1 MNESERSQMLGNMDI
16 KKLLIKLAIPATAAM
31 AFNALYNLVDTFFV
45 ARGVGEIAIG
55 ALSIAYPIHM
65 IVLAIGI
72 MIGIGSSSVFSR
84 AYGRGD
90 KKTMRRSVNNALS
103 INLIVAVVIGSFTL
117 IFMEPLLR
125 LFGATEVNMEYAKS
139 YLTILVFALIP
150 FSMSVVMNNL
160 VRAEGRPRQAMISL
174 IIGAVINIILDPIF
188 IFDWGLG
195 LGVAGAA
202 WATLIGKSAAFI
214 YIFSVALKP
223 ESALRIH
230 LPTIH
235 HIDFKMVLEIFKVG
249 LPSFVRTAMG
259 GFLIIIVNNL
269 INFYSDPAEAAVYIA
284 IYGVINRLIRFSLM
298 PGFGLV
304 QGMVPIVG
312 FNYGAAFYERLHG
325 VIKYATQL
333 LFTYFTVVLLLVMIF
348 AEYMFMLFSPEQ
360 SEFFITQ
367 GAQAFRIVAL
377 GFTFV
382 SFQVIASSIYQSM
395 GFPSRAFILALSRRF
410 LVFVPAALIL
420 TSIYGTVGIWW
431 TFFVADLVT
440 GIIGFVFLQLEFK
453 NLRFKANMA
462 LQS

>member
-1 MNESERSQMLGNMDI
+1 MNESERSQMLGNMDV

-84 AYGRGD
+84 AYGRDD
-90 KKTMRRSVNNALS
+90 KEVMRRSVNNAL
-103 INLIVAVVIGSFTL
+103 IVNLIVAIIIGTLTL

-125 LFGATEVNMEYAKS
+125 LFGATAVNMDYAKS

-174 IIGAVINIILDPIF
+174 IIGAVVNIILDPIF
-188 IFDWGLG
+188 IFEWGLG

-235 HIDFKMVLEIFKVG
+235 HIDFKMVFEIFKVG

-312 FNYGAAFYERLHG
+312 FNYGAEFFSRLHS
-325 VIKYATQL
+325 VIKFATQL
-333 LFTYFTVVLLLVMIF
+333 LFIYFTVVLVLVMLF
-348 AEYMFMLFSPEQ
+348 AEYLFMLFSPEQ

-377 GFTFV
+377 GFSFV

-395 GFPSRAFILALSRRF
+395 GFPSRAFFLALSRRF

-420 TSIYGTVGIWW
+420 TNMYGTLGIWW
-431 TFFVADLVT
+431 TFFVADVVTGSIGLVFLLLESKTLKGKAKLVT
-440 GIIGFVFLQLEFK
+440 
-453 NLRFKANMA
+453 
-462 LQS
+462 QS

>member
-1 MNESERSQMLGNMDI
+1 MNESERSYMLGNMDV
-16 KKLLIKLAIPATAAM
+16 KKLLLKLAIPATAAM

-84 AYGRGD
+84 AYGRQD
-90 KKTMRRSVNNALS
+90 KEAMRRSVNNA
-103 INLIVAVVIGSFTL
+103 IITNLVVAILIGALTL
-117 IFMEPLLR
+117 VFMDPLLR
-125 LFGATEVNMEYAKS
+125 VFGATETNIEYARG
-139 YLTILVFALIP
+139 YLTILVFALVP

-160 VRAEGRPRQAMISL
+160 IRAEGRPKAAMISL
-174 IIGAVINIILDPIF
+174 IIGAVVNIILDPIF

-202 WATLIGKSAAFI
+202 WATLIGKTCSFI
-214 YIFSVALKP
+214 YIFYKALQP

-235 HIDFKMVLEIFKVG
+235 KIDFQMIGEIFKVG

-269 INFYSDPAEAAVYIA
+269 INHYATVNPALYIS
-284 IYGVINRLIRFSLM
+284 IYGVINRLIRFTLM

-312 FNYGAAFYERLHG
+312 FNYGAEFFKRLHD
-325 VIKYATQL
+325 VVKHATKL
-333 LFTYFTVVLLLVMIF
+333 LFIYFFSVFILVFFF
-348 AEYMFMLFSPEQ
+348 AEYLFMLFATDESD
-360 SEFFITQ
+360 FFIRE
-367 GAQAFRIVAL
+367 GARAFRIVAA
-377 GFTFV
+377 GFAMV
-382 SFQVIASSIYQSM
+382 AFQVIASSLYQAM

-410 LVFVPAALIL
+410 LVFVPAAFIL
-420 TSIYGTVGIWW
+420 TRLFGVVGIWW
-431 TFFVADLVT
+431 TFFVADLIT
-440 GIIGFVFLQLEFK
+440 GGIGLAFLLFEFRRLK
-453 NLRFKANMA
+453 TKMV
-462 LQS
+462 LQT